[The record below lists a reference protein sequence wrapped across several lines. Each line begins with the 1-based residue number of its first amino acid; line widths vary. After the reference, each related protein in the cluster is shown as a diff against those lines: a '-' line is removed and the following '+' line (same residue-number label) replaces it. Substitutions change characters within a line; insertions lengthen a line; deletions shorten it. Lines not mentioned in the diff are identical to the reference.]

1 MIDLYTWKT
10 PNGRKISIMLEETG
24 LEYVTHPV
32 NINEGEQHQKSFL
45 EINPNAKIPAIVD
58 QENGLSL
65 FESGAILI
73 YLSDKTNQFLP
84 YGKGRWEVLQWLM
97 WQMGGVG
104 PMFGQTHHFLKY
116 NPNASAYASKRFHQ
130 ETLRLYGVLN
140 EQLSDQPY
148 LSGEY
153 SIADIAIWPWVARYD
168 WHQIDWCEFPHVLRW
183 YLEVAARPA
192 VQRGY
197 DVPEVGESIPIPSV

>member
-1 MIDLYTWKT
+1 
-10 PNGRKISIMLEETG
+10 MLEETG

-32 NINEGEQHQKSFL
+32 NINEEEQYQKSFL

-58 QENGLSL
+58 QENDLSL
-65 FESGAILI
+65 FESGAILL
-73 YLSDKTNQFLP
+73 YLSDKTDQFLP
-84 YGKGRWEVLQWLM
+84 YGKGRWEALQWLM

-116 NPNASAYASKRFHQ
+116 NPNASAYASNRYHQ

-140 EQLSDQPY
+140 EHLSDQPY

-153 SIADIAIWPWVARYD
+153 SIADMAIWPWVARYG
-168 WHQIDWCEFPHVLRW
+168 WHQMDWSEFPHVLRW

-197 DVPEVGESIPIPSV
+197 DVPVVGETIPIPSV

>member
-1 MIDLYTWKT
+1 
-10 PNGRKISIMLEETG
+10 MLEETG

-32 NINEGEQHQKSFL
+32 NINAGEQHQKSFL

-65 FESGAILI
+65 FESGAILL
-73 YLSDKTNQFLP
+73 YLSDKTDQFLP

-116 NPNASAYASKRFHQ
+116 NPNASAYASNRYHQ

-140 EQLSDQPY
+140 EHLFDQPY

-153 SIADIAIWPWVARYD
+153 SIADMAIWPWVARFG
-168 WHQIDWCEFPHVLRW
+168 WHQMDWSEFPHVLRW

-197 DVPEVGESIPIPSV
+197 DVPEVGETIPIPSV

>member
-1 MIDLYTWKT
+1 
-10 PNGRKISIMLEETG
+10 MLEETG
-24 LEYVTHPV
+24 LEYVTYPV

-116 NPNASAYASKRFHQ
+116 NPNASAYASNRYHQ

-140 EQLSDQPY
+140 EHLSDQPY

-153 SIADIAIWPWVARYD
+153 SIADIAIWPWVARYG
-168 WHQIDWCEFPHVLRW
+168 WHQMDWSEFPHVLRW

-197 DVPEVGESIPIPSV
+197 DVPEVGETIPIPFV